1 MGLCQEAPKE
11 LEIDAEEEENRLI
24 EQARAGALRADLLT
38 EQEIAQKQLM
48 AAKDPLSKQNLAKEV
63 EDAFE
68 KYDEDKD
75 GQLSVAE
82 CEKFLKD
89 WFERNAK
96 SAEEAAEVTFE
107 DLDLDGNGLIDK
119 QELTQFLTDQRML
132 NSEVF

>member
-1 MGLCQEAPKE
+1 
-11 LEIDAEEEENRLI
+11 
-24 EQARAGALRADLLT
+24 
-38 EQEIAQKQLM
+38 M

-119 QELTQFLTDQRML
+119 QELTQFLYDQRML